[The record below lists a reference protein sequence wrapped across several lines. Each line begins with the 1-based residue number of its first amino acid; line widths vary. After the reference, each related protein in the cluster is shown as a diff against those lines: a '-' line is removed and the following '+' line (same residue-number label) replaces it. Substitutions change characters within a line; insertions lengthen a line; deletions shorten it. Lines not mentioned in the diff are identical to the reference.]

1 MGTWW
6 DWIGDGLT
14 EVSSCVSRE
23 GVEVGERL
31 IGSVFCF
38 WRGELEG
45 VLLSGFHPPDSM
57 MGLVSFGRILTLS
70 LSGLVA
76 LGAVWGPTECCS
88 RRLRRSSRMSERE
101 GREGEMLPK
110 EGEGG
115 RVMVEREASGEEE
128 RMLWRDGDGRR
139 NRKNRRAFVILLGF
153 HRLC

>member
-31 IGSVFCF
+31 IGSGDDSVFCV
-38 WRGELEG
+38 WRG

-115 RVMVEREASGEEE
+115 RVMEEREASGEEE
-128 RMLWRDGDGRR
+128 RMLRRDGGGRR
-139 NRKNRRAFVILLGF
+139 NRKNRHALVILLGF
-153 HRLC
+153 HFLC

>member
-14 EVSSCVSRE
+14 EVSSCVNRE
-23 GVEVGERL
+23 GAEVGERL

-38 WRGELEG
+38 WRGELDG

-88 RRLRRSSRMSERE
+88 RRLRRSLRMSERD
-101 GREGEMLPK
+101 GR

-128 RMLWRDGDGRR
+128 RMLRRDGGGRR
-139 NRKNRRAFVILLGF
+139 NRKTRRAFVILLGF